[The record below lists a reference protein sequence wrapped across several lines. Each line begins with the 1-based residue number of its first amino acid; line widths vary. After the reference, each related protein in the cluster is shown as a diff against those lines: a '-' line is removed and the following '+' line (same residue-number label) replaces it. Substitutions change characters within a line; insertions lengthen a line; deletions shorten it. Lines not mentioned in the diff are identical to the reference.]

1 METLR
6 YVLLANG
13 LLIVVSVAFYL
24 LLRRETFFNTNR
36 LMLWLGVLSVLVL
49 PALQFPDWR
58 PQRVRSAMQHT
69 ARVIA
74 PRVLPQT
81 PVPPP
86 VTVTFPNGRSYP
98 VTPVRRLARFGWS
111 WQLALIGLYLA
122 GVTGLFIRFL
132 LQLVS
137 IRRLIRRSTQQ
148 PYDTFT
154 LVTNPVVDAPFSFFR
169 WVVLN
174 PARHTGDELEQI
186 LRHERVHVRQRH
198 SLDMLMA
205 EGVCIIFWMNP
216 AAYLFRK
223 LVHQTLEFCADQAVL
238 AEGIDA
244 RSYQYNLLK
253 VSLASGTTPIVNSF
267 GASQLRDRIR
277 MMNRQRSRW
286 FKALNYPVVM
296 VLSLAVVT
304 AFARHKA
311 EQIATQI
318 AEPVVQSLKKLLP
331 TEHTQTSIVPP
342 AKPVSYTAPT
352 QAKAIHGTSKHP
364 NSLTIL
370 PIPLTDSI
378 LATPYPERRS
388 DSRLVIYKD
397 DILYWVITP
406 KTSLEDIS
414 GLQRELAKHSI
425 KLQLRQIKYD
435 PSYSFIDQLDVAV
448 VDGNST
454 TNIEDIDNDNGK
466 PLKTMGGY
474 CPIGIWKEPRRP
486 HSPSKPIRIPE
497 NLQLVAKN
505 DEIAVGDIVNGG
517 SKEYIIRESQSK
529 FRLLGT
535 ASTRFDRAYFANKST
550 KNSGILIK
558 PDQSLAVDDDSKTAK
573 LFINNEPVDGNAI
586 EMWTVD
592 KLYAVIKKTQ
602 YDSVNKRVV
611 TVGLLLYTIDK

>member
-74 PRVLPQT
+74 PSVLPRT
-81 PVPPP
+81 PVAPP
-86 VTVTFPNGRSYP
+86 VTITFPNGRSYP
-98 VTPVRRLARFGWS
+98 VTPARRLARFGWS
-111 WQLALIGLYLA
+111 WQLALIGLYLV
-122 GVTGLFIRFL
+122 GVGSLFIRFL
-132 LQLVS
+132 VQLVS
-137 IRRLIRRSTQQ
+137 IRRLVHRSARQ

-169 WVVLN
+169 WIVLN

-198 SLDMLMA
+198 SVDMLMA
-205 EGVCIIFWMNP
+205 EGVCIVFWMNP

-267 GASQLRDRIR
+267 STSQLRDRIR

-311 EQIATQI
+311 EQIATQV
-318 AEPVVQSLKKLLP
+318 AEPVVQSFVAEPVKNIKIYTNDLP
-331 TEHTQTSIVPP
+331 LTTDSLVELNNSKVRQDSLEQSVVTVSIDSSEI
-342 AKPVSYTAPT
+342 AR
-352 QAKAIHGTSKHP
+352 
-364 NSLTIL
+364 
-370 PIPLTDSI
+370 TDSI
-378 LATPYPERRS
+378 YHS
-388 DSRLVIYKD
+388 DSKLVAYQED
-397 DILYWVITP
+397 VLHWVITP
-406 KTSLEDIS
+406 RTTLDEFNV
-414 GLQRELAKHSI
+414 LQRELAKHGC
-425 KLQLRQIKYD
+425 KLQLREIKYN
-435 PSYSFIDQLDVAV
+435 PGYQYIDRIDITV
-448 VDGNST
+448 
-454 TNIEDIDNDNGK
+454 IEPGSGMTAFRDTVNDNGNPIK
-466 PLKTMGGY
+466 AIAGHLSVGSRRGHRGIGTVDDYALYFPEELKSLASIDTKSAAIFVGSD
-474 CPIGIWKEPRRP
+474 PE
-486 HSPSKPIRIPE
+486 SALAATLSKLRGR
-497 NLQLVAKN
+497 NL
-505 DEIAVGDIVNGG
+505 
-517 SKEYIIRESQSK
+517 
-529 FRLLGT
+529 F
-535 ASTRFDRAYFANKST
+535 STRYDQLYFDNKST
-550 KNSGILIK
+550 KSSGILVK
-558 PDQSLAVDDDSKTAK
+558 ADKSLVVDNDCRSASIY
-573 LFINNEPVDGNAI
+573 INNEPVDAEAI
-586 EMWTVD
+586 NLWTVD
-592 KLYAVIKKTQ
+592 KLYAVVKRSS
-602 YDSVNKRVV
+602 YDPVSKHITPVA
-611 TVGLLLYTIDK
+611 LLLYTTNK